1 MSPTDS
7 CSFHHRVLYLIC
19 AAFNILL
26 GGFCSPE
33 DSINETDWS
42 PDPIKRIFLYTISQ
56 IRYRLR
62 YRSKLRRRTKL
73 QTVSELR
80 TLPSNHKNEE
90 TIVHT
95 FKSMPESRDERC
107 SIFLNYGLLM
117 LIVRELH
124 FVDVINL
131 SLASMGL
138 RDALLPKT
146 DIAARTQALRS
157 HTCGGCRSECSICGI
172 QICPVRQYERVTR
185 SLLIR

>member
-33 DSINETDWS
+33 DSINETDSS

-107 SIFLNYGLLM
+107 SIFLGLRLVDAHRARTP
-117 LIVRELH
+117 LCRCHQLESSFKGPARCTSSKDGYCCSDTSAEELH
-124 FVDVINL
+124 MWRLQV
-131 SLASMGL
+131 
-138 RDALLPKT
+138 
-146 DIAARTQALRS
+146 
-157 HTCGGCRSECSICGI
+157 
-172 QICPVRQYERVTR
+172 
-185 SLLIR
+185 